1 MCQNLNSPDEFK
13 EWSQVI
19 DGLKSLIQQNVVRQH
34 ERRGEEQAGGT
45 GCEPN
50 LHAPSRTRSGWLVA
64 SHASVPPS
72 VTEKKRMS

>member
-34 ERRGEEQAGGT
+34 ERRGAGWRDGLRTEPARAQQDPVRLAGGFT
-45 GCEPN
+45 HFSSPQCD
-50 LHAPSRTRSGWLVA
+50 
-64 SHASVPPS
+64 
-72 VTEKKRMS
+72 